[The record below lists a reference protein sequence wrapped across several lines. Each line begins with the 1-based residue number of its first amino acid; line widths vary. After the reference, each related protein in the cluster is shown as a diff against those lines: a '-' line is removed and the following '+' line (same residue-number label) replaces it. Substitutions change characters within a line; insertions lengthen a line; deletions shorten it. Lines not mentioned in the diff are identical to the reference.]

1 MTNDE
6 GLICHVLIGCPASGK
21 STLAGELAQLG
32 NYKIVS
38 TDAIRQTLYGDATIQ
53 GEWLE
58 IEQYLLQQIQ
68 DAIASGQPIIYDA
81 TNAKRCWRMS
91 LLIQLHRCS
100 PSSPTSEMGF
110 GDQTPTIP
118 SSPLWIGW
126 HLKTPLS
133 TCLRWNKQRS
143 RQVPDSVIECLYQSL
158 HQFPPLAAEGFAA
171 VYPVTPVKG
180 KFDIGQIQTKI
191 QRLRRSQVNRTNR
204 TQHGQI
210 QLHRYSRLLDFDR
223 LLHLIS
229 LILAYPGIGN
239 LQQMAPKR
247 LESLLGT
254 VPEFATSV
262 AEICAVMAKCKG
274 SIYAVPDAI
283 ADDLHWLTENGL
295 IGYPIGDRPIQVEPL
310 PGTIS
315 ATHPY
320 SDCEPFQRLLAT
332 IRFILHHP
340 FLENTCGGNLPTLV
354 EALKTEGIL
363 VGDAVDTVR
372 KDIEKILKPYKL
384 LPNTPMRQG
393 YFLGTALLW
402 RHELKQVFA
411 VLQSQAQS
419 FDDPV
424 ALETYELFRDRITSS
439 KLDITEVYPVRAI
452 AHQSMVDIDSLPPS
466 ALARNLDQLEDAIAS
481 GKLLELNRHRGGG
494 RFPGDQE
501 GFFTAWCLQ
510 IVFYNHAWYV
520 AFEQEQKG
528 NSGNLFRFERLDRLF
543 IGQPQTITRS
553 RQAQVRSLNKLNRLH
568 EASAGLFL
576 GNSVK
581 DQQQFLSPKKT
592 ERAAVEIR
600 VELWFNDSIFPF
612 ICEGTKRYPP
622 GQMKMSPPLGN
633 KPTSRRLKSIF
644 SLSPSPDPEFPH
656 RFQVT
661 FPKWSLEDVDLW
673 RWVAGFGG
681 NVKVVQPQPLIEK
694 IQDIGAGICRLYPQ
708 SEGDS

>member
-21 STLAGELAQLG
+21 STLAGELAKLG
-32 NYKIVS
+32 NYQIVS

-58 IEQYLLQQIQ
+58 IEQSLLQQIQ
-68 DAIASGQPIIYDA
+68 RAIASGQPIIYDA
-81 TNAKRCWRMS
+81 TNAKRSWRMS
-91 LLIQLHRCS
+91 LLMQLHRCS
-100 PSSPTSEMGF
+100 PSP
-110 GDQTPTIP
+110 P
-118 SSPLWIGW
+118 SSPSPSSPSSSPFPLWIGW

-133 TCLRWNKQRS
+133 TCLYWNKQRS
-143 RQVPDSVIECLYQSL
+143 RQVPDSVIESLYQSL
-158 HQFPPLAAEGFAA
+158 HQFPPLAAEGFAG

-180 KFDIGQIQTKI
+180 KFDIGQIQTKL
-191 QRLRRSQVNRTNR
+191 QRLRHSQVNRTNR

-239 LQQMAPKR
+239 LQQIAPQCLK
-247 LESLLGT
+247 SLLGS
-254 VPEFATSV
+254 VPEFATFV
-262 AEICAVMAKCKG
+262 EEICAVMAKCKG

-295 IGYPIGDRPIQVEPL
+295 IGYPIRDRPIQVEPYL
-310 PGTIS
+310 GTIS

-320 SDCEPFQRLLAT
+320 SDWEPFQRLLAT

-340 FLENTCGGNLPTLV
+340 FLENTGGGNLPTLV

-372 KDIEKILKPYKL
+372 KDIEKILKPYQL

-411 VLQSQAQS
+411 ILQSQAQS

-452 AHQSMVDIDSLPPS
+452 AHQSMVDIDSLPS
-466 ALARNLDQLEDAIAS
+466 SVLARNLDKLEDAIAS

-510 IVFYNHAWYV
+510 IVFYHHAWYV
-520 AFEQEQKG
+520 AFEQEEKG
-528 NSGNLFRFERLDRLF
+528 KGGNLFRFERLDRLF
-543 IGQPQTITRS
+543 IGQPQSITRS
-553 RQAQVRSLNKLNRLH
+553 RQAQVRSLNKLQRLH
-568 EASAGLFL
+568 QASAGLFL
-576 GNSVK
+576 GNRN
-581 DQQQFLSPKKT
+581 Q
-592 ERAAVEIR
+592 
-600 VELWFNDSIFPF
+600 
-612 ICEGTKRYPP
+612 EGLETK
-622 GQMKMSPPLGN
+622 PLREPI
-633 KPTSRRLKSIF
+633 PTGW
-644 SLSPSPDPEFPH
+644 E
-656 RFQVT
+656 
-661 FPKWSLEDVDLW
+661 
-673 RWVAGFGG
+673 
-681 NVKVVQPQPLIEK
+681 N
-694 IQDIGAGICRLYPQ
+694 
-708 SEGDS
+708 